1 MKYIIN
7 NSEWEIKE
15 ISNAEINI
23 LCSSDKKETFT
34 HGTTQYDCN
43 TIFINEDTHNKKKT
57 LYHEL
62 THCFM
67 YEFGHN
73 QWDKNFNNEDVCEI
87 VASSHEIIHKIV
99 KDYLE
104 SKGNKI

>member
-104 SKGNKI
+104 SKGE